1 MQDEET
7 ATIMTLEQGA
17 LLQDRYRI
25 IEVLGHGGMG
35 SIYRAVDENL
45 GLEVAVK
52 ENLFTVEDYTK
63 QFKREAVILANLR
76 HPNLPRVSNH
86 FSIPDQG
93 QYLIMDY
100 IEGEDLQERME
111 RDKIIPEEEVIIIG
125 ATICDALTYMHSRDP
140 VVLHRD
146 IKPGNVRITPRGDIY
161 LVDFGLAKIIR
172 GDKTTTTG
180 ARAMTMGFSPPE
192 QYGAARTDI
201 RTDIYSLGATLYTAL
216 TGSTPEDS
224 LAQTMDQE
232 RLTPVRER
240 NPSVSRRVGEAV
252 EKALNV
258 QPNDRFQ
265 MAAEFKNEL
274 LKARSG
280 RFVFGLHDKLPAS
293 PPQEKGQKGSNGGDR
308 VITKE
313 LNLRKTPGES
323 SRSKREMGE
332 PDGSGIRINR
342 QGCLNML
349 LFLVIILVLGLVVLS
364 MLKPELVHQFFGF

>member
-1 MQDEET
+1 
-7 ATIMTLEQGA
+7 MTLEQGA
-17 LLQDRYRI
+17 LLRNRYRI

-52 ENLFTVEDYTK
+52 ENLFTVEDYTR
-63 QFKREAVILANLR
+63 QFKREAIILANLR

-86 FSIPDQG
+86 FAIPEQG

-100 IEGEDLQERME
+100 IEGEDLQDRME
-111 RDKIIPEEEVIIIG
+111 RQDTIPEDEVIVIG
-125 ATICDALTYMHSRDP
+125 AAICDALTYMHTRDP

-146 IKPGNVRITPRGDIY
+146 IKPGNVRITPKGDIY

-172 GDKTTTTG
+172 GNKTTTTG

-192 QYGAARTDI
+192 QYGAARTDV

-232 RLTPVRER
+232 TLTLVRDR
-240 NPSVSRRVGEAV
+240 NPSVSRRVAEAV
-252 EKALNV
+252 EKALQV
-258 QPNDRFQ
+258 HPNDRFQ
-265 MAAEFKNEL
+265 MASEFKNEL

-280 RFVFGLHDKLPAS
+280 KFNFNFNLENNLVLNTSGAGEGKNQENRVTTKDLTEKNSSPRMPEPGSTTSAESGLEVNRKGCLGLGAFFLLILLLGSAVLGMLAPELARGIFGL
-293 PPQEKGQKGSNGGDR
+293 
-308 VITKE
+308 
-313 LNLRKTPGES
+313 
-323 SRSKREMGE
+323 
-332 PDGSGIRINR
+332 
-342 QGCLNML
+342 
-349 LFLVIILVLGLVVLS
+349 
-364 MLKPELVHQFFGF
+364 